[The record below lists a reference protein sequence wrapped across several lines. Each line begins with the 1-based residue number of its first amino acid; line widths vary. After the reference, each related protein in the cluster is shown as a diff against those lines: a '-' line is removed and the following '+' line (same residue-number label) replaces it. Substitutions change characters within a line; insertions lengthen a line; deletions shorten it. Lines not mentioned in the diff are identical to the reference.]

1 MCFRYFTDDYAL
13 VDVGFNGGVRERK
26 VVGFF
31 KRFSLDR
38 VRVLLIKTFAVNNG
52 GRLFLQVAFDCLVI
66 RRTSTDIMMVLK
78 MFPKEQKGYFRN
90 IHNKIFPFF
99 TKMYEKT

>member
-1 MCFRYFTDDYAL
+1 MLGSTEGL
-13 VDVGFNGGVRERK
+13 KKGK
-26 VVGFF
+26 VVGFC

-38 VRVLLIKTFAVNNG
+38 VRVLLIKRFTVNNG
-52 GRLFLQVAFDCLVI
+52 VRLFLQVAFDCLVI

-99 TKMYEKT
+99 TKMHEKT